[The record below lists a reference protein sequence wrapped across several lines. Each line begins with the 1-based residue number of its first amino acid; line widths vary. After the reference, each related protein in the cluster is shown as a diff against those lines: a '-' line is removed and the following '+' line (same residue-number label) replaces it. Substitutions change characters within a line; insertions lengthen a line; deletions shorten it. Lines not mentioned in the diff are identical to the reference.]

1 MTLRIRAAAVIL
13 LATSIAGAAFAQARG
28 ADVYNAKCARCHGAD
43 GLGTTPVAKSMKI
56 KSFKSPEMMQWSD
69 ADIIDFTKKTY
80 KKDGPTDPQIRDI
93 VAYIR
98 KLQK

>member
-1 MTLRIRAAAVIL
+1 MTLRIRVAGVIL
-13 LATSIAGAAFAQARG
+13 LAASIAGAAFAQARG

-43 GLGTTPVAKSMKI
+43 GLATTPAAKSMKI
-56 KSFKSPEMMQWSD
+56 PSFKAPEMMKWSD
-69 ADIIDFTKKTY
+69 DQIIAFTKNTY
-80 KKDGPTDPQIRDI
+80 KNNGPTDAQMKDL